1 MIMAKNKNEKY
12 SECEKR
18 AFFAGKAYAIA
29 KAGNRVNCKSSVEKQ
44 SFRNGVNSVRKG
56 AVNK

>member
-12 SECEKR
+12 SEREKL
-18 AFFAGKAYAIA
+18 AYFAGKSYAMA
-29 KAGNRVNCKSSVEKQ
+29 KAGKRVNCKSSVEKQ

-56 AVNK
+56 GGK

>member
-1 MIMAKNKNEKY
+1 MSKNKNEKY
-12 SECEKR
+12 SEREKR
-18 AFFAGKAYAIA
+18 AYFAGKAYATA